1 MRLVQSQEI
10 DTRSGRRPLLQG
22 ERGQPDHYELSLTQ
36 RRSDEQR
43 RYRRNGYD
51 QVWFDLGDQVRYVG
65 EGTYHDPRELSA
77 AAVALVLH
85 CGGESGNGYPAPG
98 RACAEPRYGR
108 PIVMHTT
115 GFAWPP
121 ASTGVQHRML
131 GVFSERGLKIGL
143 LRVAAGTS
151 TTVAGRG
158 APRVLYALSG
168 SGTVN
173 GRRWRGGAALGLA
186 RAEAVIM
193 RADEDTEWFFV
204 RLQRFDA

>member
-1 MRLVQSQEI
+1 MRLVQSQEV
-10 DTRSGRRPLLQG
+10 DARDGCRSLLLG
-22 ERGQPDHYELSLTQ
+22 ELGKPDHYELTLRAG
-36 RRSDEQR
+36 RRDEQR
-43 RYRRNGYD
+43 RHRRYGYD
-51 QVWFDLGDQVRYVG
+51 QVWFDLGAQVRYVG

-77 AAVALVLH
+77 AAQALVLH

-98 RACAEPRYGR
+98 RACAEPRYDG
-108 PIVMHTT
+108 PVVMHTT
-115 GFAWPP
+115 GFAWPR
-121 ASTGVQHRML
+121 ATGRVQQRML

-158 APRVLYALSG
+158 APRVLYSLSG

-173 GRRWRGGAALGLA
+173 GRRWRDGAALGIA
-186 RAEAVIM
+186 AAEAVTM
-193 RADEDTEWFFV
+193 RADEDAEWFFV